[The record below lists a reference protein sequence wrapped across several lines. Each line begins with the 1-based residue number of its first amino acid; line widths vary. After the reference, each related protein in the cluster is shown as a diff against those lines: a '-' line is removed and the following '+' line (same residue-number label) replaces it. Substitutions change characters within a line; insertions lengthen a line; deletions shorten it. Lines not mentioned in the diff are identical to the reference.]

1 MRYGWPRALTAA
13 QQFINL
19 RANPVSAGDGILH
32 AGSFAW
38 VYETT
43 PSALSRV
50 YRIRI
55 EMEHEL
61 SPDVFVEDPDLREL
75 AGGRS
80 LPHIYPNPIR
90 LCLYLPGTTEWRP
103 WMRLDQTI
111 VPWTSLW
118 LFYFED
124 WLASDEWKGGGEH
137 PPGTPGARPG
147 RRRFGPY
154 PASGPAERSAS

>member
-32 AGSFAW
+32 PGSFAW
-38 VYETT
+38 TYETT
-43 PSALSRV
+43 PSALSRS

-55 EMEHEL
+55 EMDHDL
-61 SPDVFVEDPDLREL
+61 WPDVFVEDPDLGEL

-80 LPHIYPNPIR
+80 LPHIYPNPTR
-90 LCLYLPGTTEWRP
+90 LCLYLPGTTEWQP
-103 WMRLDQTI
+103 WMRLDQTV
-111 VPWTSLW
+111 VPWTALW

-124 WLASDEWKGGGEH
+124 RLASDEWKGGGQH
-137 PPGTPGARPG
+137 PPETSRPG
-147 RRRFGPY
+147 RRRFGFR
-154 PASGPAERSAS
+154 PACGIPQGSAQ